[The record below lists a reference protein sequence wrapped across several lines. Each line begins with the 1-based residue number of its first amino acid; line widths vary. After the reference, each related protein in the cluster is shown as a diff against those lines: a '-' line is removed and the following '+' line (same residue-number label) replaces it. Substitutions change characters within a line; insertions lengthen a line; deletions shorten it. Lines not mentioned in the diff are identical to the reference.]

1 MIAQA
6 VGAGNACYIRAMR
19 WMQAVTLVL
28 TLGAAAVSCNPS
40 SPGKRGA
47 AAKAPG
53 NAHLEFVTAEDGDVA
68 KLVLREMDKAKKEGK
83 RVLVYEG
90 ATWCEPCR
98 RFHEAAAAGR
108 LDAELSQLRLIEF
121 DADRDNE
128 RLAVAG
134 YMSRFIP
141 MFALPKPDGSF
152 SGRLIE
158 GSVKGDGAVD
168 EMVPRLRGLLAP

>member
-1 MIAQA
+1 
-6 VGAGNACYIRAMR
+6 MR
-19 WMQAVTLVL
+19 WKQAVTLAL
-28 TLGAAAVSCNPS
+28 TLAATAVSCNPTS
-40 SPGKRGA
+40 SGKSKT
-47 AAKAPG
+47 AAKAPA
-53 NAHLEFVTAEDGDVA
+53 NAHVEFVAAPEGDVA
-68 KLVLREMDKAKKEGK
+68 ALVLRELDKAKHDGK

-108 LDAELSQLRLIEF
+108 LDAELSTLRLIEF

-134 YMSRFIP
+134 YVSRFIP
-141 MFALPKPDGSF
+141 MFALPKPDGNF

>member
-1 MIAQA
+1 
-6 VGAGNACYIRAMR
+6 MR
-19 WMQAVTLVL
+19 WKYALA
-28 TLGAAAVSCNPS
+28 LGLALSAMSCNPS
-40 SPGKRGA
+40 SPADK
-47 AAKAPG
+47 KAPPPPK
-53 NAHLEFVTAEDGDVA
+53 HVEFVTADVNGDVA
-68 KLVLREMDKAKKEGK
+68 QLVLREMAKARKEGR

-108 LDAELSQLRLIEF
+108 LDAELATLRLLEF

-134 YMSRFIP
+134 YVSRFIP
-141 MFALPKPDGSF
+141 MFALPKADGTY
-152 SGRLIE
+152 SGRMIE

>member
-1 MIAQA
+1 
-6 VGAGNACYIRAMR
+6 MR
-19 WMQAVTLVL
+19 SKQAVTRAVTLAL
-28 TLGAAAVSCNPS
+28 TLGALAVSCNPA
-40 SPGKRGA
+40 SPVAK
-47 AAKAPG
+47 KAPAG
-53 NAHLEFVTAEDGDVA
+53 GHVEFVNADVNGEVA
-68 KLVLREMDKAKKEGK
+68 ALVLREMARARKDGK

-108 LDAELSQLRLIEF
+108 LDSELATLRLLEF

-134 YMSRFIP
+134 YVSRFIP
-141 MFALPKPDGSF
+141 MFALPKADGNF

-168 EMVPRLRGLLAP
+168 EMVPRLRGLLNP

>member
-1 MIAQA
+1 
-6 VGAGNACYIRAMR
+6 MR
-19 WMQAVTLVL
+19 WKQAVTLAV
-28 TLGAAAVSCNPS
+28 TLSAAAISCNPTS
-40 SPGKRGA
+40 SAPAKA
-47 AAKAPG
+47 AAKPG
-53 NAHLEFVTAEDGDVA
+53 HVEFVPAPEGDVA
-68 KLVLREMDKAKKEGK
+68 ALVLRELDKAKHDGK
-83 RVLVYEG
+83 RLLVYEG

-108 LDAELSQLRLIEF
+108 LDAELSTLRLLEF

-134 YMSRFIP
+134 YVSRFIP
-141 MFALPKPDGSF
+141 MFALPKPDGNF

>member
-1 MIAQA
+1 
-6 VGAGNACYIRAMR
+6 MR
-19 WMQAVTLVL
+19 WKQAVTLAL
-28 TLGAAAVSCNPS
+28 TLGAAAASCNPT
-40 SPGKRGA
+40 SPAATKA
-47 AAKAPG
+47 AAKR
-53 NAHLEFVTAEDGDVA
+53 AHVEFVAAPEGDVA
-68 KLVLREMDKAKKEGK
+68 ALVLREMDKAKREGK

-108 LDAELSQLRLIEF
+108 LDAELSTLRLLEF

-134 YMSRFIP
+134 YVSRFIP
-141 MFALPKPDGSF
+141 MFALPKPDGNF